1 MTSARKTYLQNILL
15 QYGVKF
21 VGDELVANV
30 PISGFAQKKHLL
42 IQAMLKIED
51 VCSFYRPKKTSLFLD
66 DVQKFFDE
74 KEIYY
79 TDNVQFVGKS
89 GFYHNYDFLLQ
100 RSKTRPE
107 RLCRAVNNPNRD
119 SMSTTLFA
127 WGDTKP
133 ARKADSQL
141 IVILNDKNN
150 IASGIEDG
158 FTNYGV
164 KVIRFGDILTQKNF
178 QLLSAQ

>member
-1 MTSARKTYLQNILL
+1 MNWQLMYRYLDLL
-15 QYGVKF
+15 
-21 VGDELVANV
+21 
-30 PISGFAQKKHLL
+30 KKHLF
-42 IQAMLKIED
+42 IQAMLKIDD

-74 KEIYY
+74 KGIYY

-133 ARKADSQL
+133 ARKSDSQL
-141 IVILNDKNN
+141 IVI
-150 IASGIEDG
+150 
-158 FTNYGV
+158 
-164 KVIRFGDILTQKNF
+164 
-178 QLLSAQ
+178 

>member
-30 PISGFAQKKHLL
+30 PISGFAQKKHLF
-42 IQAMLKIED
+42 IQAMLKIDD

-74 KEIYY
+74 KGIYY

-89 GFYHNYDFLLQ
+89 GFYHNYDFLL
-100 RSKTRPE
+100 
-107 RLCRAVNNPNRD
+107 
-119 SMSTTLFA
+119 
-127 WGDTKP
+127 
-133 ARKADSQL
+133 
-141 IVILNDKNN
+141 
-150 IASGIEDG
+150 
-158 FTNYGV
+158 
-164 KVIRFGDILTQKNF
+164 
-178 QLLSAQ
+178 